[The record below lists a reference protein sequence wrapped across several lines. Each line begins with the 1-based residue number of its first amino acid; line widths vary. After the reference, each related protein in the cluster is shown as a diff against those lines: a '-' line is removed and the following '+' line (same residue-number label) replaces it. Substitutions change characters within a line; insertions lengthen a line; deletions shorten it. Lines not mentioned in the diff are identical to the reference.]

1 MSPLKSFK
9 QKWRRLLA
17 VFSVTL
23 LLLLPV
29 RVGFSAPGEIQLLS
43 SFAGGNG
50 ANPYS
55 GLCLGPDGNYYGTTH
70 QGGTNGLPSG
80 LGSVYRLTPGGVV
93 TTLHSFAATPN
104 GNRPIAGLTLGT
116 DGHLYGVTWQGGNSG
131 GGTFFRFTTNHTLT
145 TIFSFSSG
153 GGTRPSGRLML
164 AQDGFF
170 YGTTQ
175 LGGGGYGTVYRIS
188 TNGALST
195 VHAFNST
202 NGANPYAEVIQ
213 APNGI
218 LYGTT
223 VNGGSSNLGT
233 VFGLTTNGVLTTLVT
248 FTNANGANPYGGVVW
263 GGDGWLYGTTAYGGA
278 NGYGT
283 VYRVSTAGGFQTL
296 HSFSGAA
303 DGANP
308 WASLVRARD
317 GRYYGTTILGGVD
330 GWGTV
335 FQVTTNANLTRL
347 VSFDYDNNGATP
359 YGALV
364 QMADGGLLGTTFSQG
379 VGLKGTVFK
388 VLPAPATMSTAL
400 VNPTTFQLAWD
411 AWPGISYQVQCRS
424 NLSGS
429 VWYNLG
435 SPVISTTGTA
445 VFVDNPLVAP
455 SRFYRVQQLTS
466 P

>member
-1 MSPLKSFK
+1 MSPPTLLK
-9 QKWRRLLA
+9 QKWRSFLA
-17 VFSVTL
+17 SFSIASLFT
-23 LLLLPV
+23 LPV
-29 RVGFSAPGEIQLLS
+29 FTVSAAPGEIQLLG
-43 SFAGGNG
+43 SFAGSNG

-55 GLCLGPDGNYYGTTH
+55 GLALGADGNYYGTTH

-80 LGSVYRLTPGGVV
+80 LGSIYRLTPAGAV
-93 TTLHSFAATPN
+93 TTLHSFGAMPN
-104 GNRPIAGLTLGT
+104 GNRPVAGLTLGA
-116 DGHLYGVTWQGGNSG
+116 DGHFYGVTWQGGTSG
-131 GGTFFRFTTNHTLT
+131 GGTFFRFTTNGTLT
-145 TIFSFSSG
+145 TLYSFSSG
-153 GGTRPSGRLML
+153 VGTRPSGRLML

-170 YGTTQ
+170 YGTAQ

-188 TNGALST
+188 TNGALFT

-202 NGANPYAEVIQ
+202 NGANPYAEVMQ
-213 APNGI
+213 SPDGI

-233 VFGLTTNGVLTTLVT
+233 VFGLTTNGVLTTLIS

-263 GGDGWLYGTTAYGGA
+263 GGAGWLYGTTAYGGA

-283 VYRVSTAGGFQTL
+283 VYRVSTSGVFQTL

-308 WASLVRARD
+308 WTSLVRARD
-317 GRYYGTTILGGVD
+317 GRYYGTTILGGAN

-335 FQVTTNANLTRL
+335 FQVTTNANLTHL

-359 YGALV
+359 YGSLL
-364 QMADGGLLGTTFSQG
+364 QTADGSLLGTTFSQG
-379 VGLKGTVFK
+379 VGLKGTIFK
-388 VLPAPATMSTAL
+388 VLPARAMLTSTL
-400 VNPTTFQLAWD
+400 VNSTTLQLAWD
-411 AWPGISYQVQCRS
+411 AWPGITYQVQCRS

-435 SPVISTTGTA
+435 SPVTADTSTA
-445 VFVDNPLVAP
+445 LLVDNPAVAP
-455 SRFYRVQQLTS
+455 SRFYRVQQLT
-466 P
+466 PP

>member
-1 MSPLKSFK
+1 MSPLNLSK
-9 QKWRRLLA
+9 QKWRSCLA
-17 VFSVTL
+17 ALSVTSL
-23 LLLLPV
+23 LTLP
-29 RVGFSAPGEIQLLS
+29 GFTVSSAPGEIQLLG
-43 SFAGGNG
+43 SFAGSNG

-55 GLCLGPDGNYYGTTH
+55 GLTLGLDGNYYGTTY

-80 LGSVYRLTPGGVV
+80 WGSIYRLTPVGVV
-93 TTLHSFAATPN
+93 TTLHSFGAAPN
-104 GNRPIAGLTLGT
+104 GNRPIAGLTLGA
-116 DGHLYGVTWQGGNSG
+116 DGNFYGVTWQGGTSS

-145 TIFSFSSG
+145 TLFSFSSG
-153 GGTRPSGRLML
+153 VGTRPSGRLLL

-202 NGANPYAEVIQ
+202 NGANPYAEVMQ
-213 APNGI
+213 SPAGV

-233 VFGLTTNGVLTTLVT
+233 VFGLTTNGILTTLVS

-283 VYRVSTAGGFQTL
+283 VYRVSTSGVFQTL

-308 WASLVRARD
+308 WTSLVRAQD
-317 GRYYGTTILGGVD
+317 GRYYGTTILGGAD

-335 FQVTTNANLTRL
+335 FQVTTNANLTHL

-359 YGALV
+359 YGSLL
-364 QMADGGLLGTTFSQG
+364 QTPDGSLLGTTFSQG
-379 VGLKGTVFK
+379 VGLKGTIFK
-388 VLPAPATMSTAL
+388 VLPAGAELKSVL
-400 VNPTTFQLAWD
+400 VNSTTMQLAWD

-424 NLSGS
+424 NLSS
-429 VWYNLG
+429 SIWSNLG
-435 SPVISTTGTA
+435 SPVIPATGTA
-445 VFVDNPLVAP
+445 VYVDTTVGVP
-455 SRFYRVQQLTS
+455 SRFYRVQRLTS